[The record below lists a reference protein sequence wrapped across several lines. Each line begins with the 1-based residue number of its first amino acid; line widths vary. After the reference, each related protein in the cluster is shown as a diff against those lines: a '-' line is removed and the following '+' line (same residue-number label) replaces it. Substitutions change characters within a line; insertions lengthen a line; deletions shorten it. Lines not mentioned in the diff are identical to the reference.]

1 MEESNTIGTLLRAQR
16 ETQNISI
23 QEVAQKT
30 KININILKSL
40 ENDDLKNLPNK
51 TYVKGFVRNYAK
63 TIGLDVNDAS
73 NALENTYHIK
83 YGETAESE
91 TAPVQKQLGALQADT
106 PEETE
111 TEEIKETLLS
121 IAQGFMNKKIIYG
134 LGALFVVFIIGKGV
148 VNFFSQLNVES
159 KKFQKEK
166 VVLKEETEDLFNSD
180 TTKKIRE
187 EEAIQSSQEEINTE
201 TEKSKNII
209 AKTEEVTPE
218 SKVTSVIAQRTKEN
232 EEKEEEKKTEKDE
245 VPAGRYPYKN
255 FYQAPSEL
263 YDLIADAPEVS
274 DETYLPSSIKNRH
287 QDGKQSL
294 YLIAEEGDT
303 WISYQVDDQ
312 DIKRYVLK
320 EGKRLFLQGDVIL
333 LFMGNLNA
341 TKIFLNNQLVQAE
354 TKTGVKSLIFPETVA
369 SNYELPLFPS
379 YNGVPHTAKEYKER
393 MMEKESS
400 N

>member
-83 YGETAESE
+83 FGETESKD
-91 TAPVQKQLGALQADT
+91 TPVQKQLGALQADT

-134 LGALFVVFIIGKGV
+134 LGAVLVLFIIGKGV

-159 KKFQKEK
+159 KKFQEEK
-166 VVLKEETEDLFNSD
+166 VVLKEETEDLFNSEA
-180 TTKKIRE
+180 TKKIRE
-187 EEAIQSSQEEINTE
+187 EEIANASQEENKPAPDQPE
-201 TEKSKNII
+201 NK
-209 AKTEEVTPE
+209 EEVKADMTSKPAVASVTPDE
-218 SKVTSVIAQRTKEN
+218 EKEIV
-232 EEKEEEKKTEKDE
+232 EEKEEEEEKVK

-263 YDLIADAPEVS
+263 YDLAADAPEVN
-274 DETYLPSSIKNRH
+274 DEAYLPTSIKNRH
-287 QDGKQSL
+287 QEGKQSL

-354 TKTGVKSLIFPETVA
+354 TKTGVKSLIFPETAA

-379 YNGVPHTAKEYKER
+379 YNGVPHTAKEYKEK
-393 MMEKESS
+393 MLEKEDS

>member
-218 SKVTSVIAQRTKEN
+218 SKVTSVIAQKTKEN
-232 EEKEEEKKTEKDE
+232 EEELKLHNEGKEE
-245 VPAGRYPYKN
+245 
-255 FYQAPSEL
+255 
-263 YDLIADAPEVS
+263 
-274 DETYLPSSIKNRH
+274 NR
-287 QDGKQSL
+287 
-294 YLIAEEGDT
+294 
-303 WISYQVDDQ
+303 
-312 DIKRYVLK
+312 KR
-320 EGKRLFLQGDVIL
+320 
-333 LFMGNLNA
+333 
-341 TKIFLNNQLVQAE
+341 
-354 TKTGVKSLIFPETVA
+354 
-369 SNYELPLFPS
+369 
-379 YNGVPHTAKEYKER
+379 
-393 MMEKESS
+393 
-400 N
+400 